1 MLAVALTGCTA
12 TGLDYAYYL
21 KGVVN
26 FGGAASWF
34 SFLSNQDMAERDQRS
49 AKTSFDAFKEVVT
62 RFPQSRYASDAK
74 RRMIYIANA
83 MSESE
88 LAIATHYYKQ
98 GAYVAAINRAQA
110 TVSNYDGT
118 PSQEKA
124 LAILAHSYDALGLSE
139 PRNDALRVLETNFPE
154 SPYLSRPYTG
164 KPKSWWQLW

>member
-1 MLAVALTGCTA
+1 MEKAYTQYQNAEYEEAVATLDRFIRLNPA
-12 TGLDYAYYL
+12 SPGLDYAYYL

-118 PSQEKA
+118 PSQGYR
-124 LAILAHSYDALGLSE
+124 LIRLF
-139 PRNDALRVLETNFPE
+139 FP
-154 SPYLSRPYTG
+154 LKKFR
-164 KPKSWWQLW
+164 